1 MIFLLIDIENIFAR
15 PRKTLKDDKW
25 GLIYLAKWTTH
36 FLGNR
41 FSTVFNNNS
50 LRSRHT
56 LVGLIS
62 ENVKIWWSLVRP
74 HTKIYWV
81 IVSLGTYQW
90 AAILVFD
97 SVRRWMWPNIPC
109 IKNEMILKIIFW
121 GYCVH
126 SWRSDGQTNSTVHD
140 RKAYENNVCKHGNNL
155 YFCAKNVDKAFPS
168 TTNVAIT

>member
-36 FLGNR
+36 FLENR
-41 FSTVFNNNS
+41 FSTVFNNSS

-62 ENVKIWWSLVRP
+62 ENAKIWWSLVRP

-90 AAILVFD
+90 AAILVLIASADGCALIYLVSKMKWFWKLFLGVIAYTVD
-97 SVRRWMWPNIPC
+97 GDTDRRTAPC
-109 IKNEMILKIIFW
+109 IIEGHTKIMFVNMGLTFHISV
-121 GYCVH
+121 GKMLIKH
-126 SWRSDGQTNSTVHD
+126 SRQQPT
-140 RKAYENNVCKHGNNL
+140 
-155 YFCAKNVDKAFPS
+155 
-168 TTNVAIT
+168 